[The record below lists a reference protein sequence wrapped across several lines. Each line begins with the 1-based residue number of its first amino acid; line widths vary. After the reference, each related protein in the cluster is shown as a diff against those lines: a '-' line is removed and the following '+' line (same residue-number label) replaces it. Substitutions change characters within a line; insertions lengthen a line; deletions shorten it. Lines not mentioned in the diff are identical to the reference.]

1 MTEKNILAF
10 FKSKET
16 ANNVANQMKNLG
28 VTDIQIDRFSIYP
41 LGSSDQSANPVTGA
55 TPSQATLTLGAN
67 GGQDTGILA
76 SSNVCA
82 SGMSDG
88 GQAPISGRDILVAAV
103 VDESVFDRAIQLI
116 KDADGIV

>member
-10 FKSKET
+10 FKSTEE
-16 ANNVANQMKNLG
+16 ASNVANQMKDLG

-41 LGSSDQSANPVTGA
+41 LGSSDQLANPVTGA
-55 TPSQATLTLGAN
+55 TPSQATLTLGAH
-67 GGQDTGILA
+67 GGQDTGILT

-88 GQAPISGRDILVAAV
+88 GQAPISGRDILIAAV
-103 VDESVFDRAIQLI
+103 VDESLFDTVRQLI